1 VKAVK
6 MVVGPAQLLQIVFN
20 VRRVISLKCTRMAI
34 IVLNVKKHVHNVLLH
49 KTAKDVLP
57 SNGNGTA
64 LKIPAHNVQKI
75 NS

>member
-1 VKAVK
+1 MKAVK

-20 VRRVISLKCTRMAI
+20 VRRVISLMKLKVAM
-34 IVLNVKKHVHNVLLH
+34 IVLNVKKHVHNVLLL